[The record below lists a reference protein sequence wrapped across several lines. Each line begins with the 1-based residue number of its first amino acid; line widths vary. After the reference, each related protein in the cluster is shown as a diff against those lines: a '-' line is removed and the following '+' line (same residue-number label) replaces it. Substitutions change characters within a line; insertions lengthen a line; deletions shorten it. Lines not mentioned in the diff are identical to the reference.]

1 MWAVPFSFEE
11 LLSCVGHL
19 DQQRRRDETLAFFL
33 RELLETL
40 DDLLRAHGI
49 RIRAQAAA
57 EGRESG
63 AEDHR
68 EVELRGARDDAVRK
82 TKRRLVHHGKDE
94 ALLDLGRR
102 RRIRILGR

>member
-1 MWAVPFSFEE
+1 MWAVLFSFEE

-49 RIRAQAAA
+49 RMRAQAAA

-63 AEDHR
+63 SEDHR
-68 EVELRGARDDAVRK
+68 EVELRGARDDAFGEAVRG
-82 TKRRLVHHGKDE
+82 LVDHREDQ
-94 ALLDLGRR
+94 ALFDLGRR
-102 RRIRILGR
+102 KILRR